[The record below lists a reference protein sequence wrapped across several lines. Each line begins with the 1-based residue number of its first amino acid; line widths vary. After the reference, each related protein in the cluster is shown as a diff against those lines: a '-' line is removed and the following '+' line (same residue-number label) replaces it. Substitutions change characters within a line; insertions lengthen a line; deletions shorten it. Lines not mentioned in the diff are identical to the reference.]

1 MAGVVHQ
8 QGEGKALWFLGGL
21 YDIRMS
27 SKESGGRVT
36 VMEFTIPAGSGSP
49 PHIHHD
55 ADETVYV
62 AEGTAR
68 FHIDDQTVEAGT
80 GAVLHFPKGT
90 AEWFENAGSGSLR
103 LVVTYTPG
111 GIDEFFSEVGEPA
124 PTRTVPPPPT
134 SEPEVARLAA
144 VASKYS
150 LEIRPPAQDS

>member
-1 MAGVVHQ
+1 MASVVHQ

-21 YDIRMS
+21 YDVRIS
-27 SKESGGRVT
+27 SKESGGQVT
-36 VMEFTIPAGSGSP
+36 VMEFTIPAGLPFGAP

-90 AEWFENAGSGSLR
+90 PEWFENPGSGPLR

-111 GIDEFFSEVGEPA
+111 GIDELFSEVGEPA

-134 SEPEVARLAA
+134 SEPDVAHLVEVASR
-144 VASKYS
+144 YN
-150 LEIRPPAQDS
+150 LEIRPPA